1 MGICGCTR
9 NNIIYPNE
17 INVPSSRCENDNFL
31 DNKPD
36 CSNHSPTNHK
46 VIEEKNTTAK
56 PKQKVKS
63 FLKFSFASNNSTLSS
78 ALKDINKSDP
88 QKQITKQMSLTSQD
102 NKFNTKKILNSINL
116 HNLSNQHSLSLNK
129 SNENFNINNLNR
141 NNSNAS
147 LTKDLPQGNISQTP
161 KMKKTRTLLANENK
175 KDTSLSRFKDGCVS
189 NANYNFTC
197 SSHVVTDEE
206 SAYLKEILSKH
217 FIFMEYNSD
226 TIMKLVEALDL
237 YEIENDNF
245 IFKEGEQVSGFYI
258 IKSGIVEIKTKVK
271 ATTLEKGNTFG
282 ELSLFTRRSLRTYA
296 AIATSRTS
304 LFCLTYDKY
313 REVLKEVQ
321 LINDFEKN
329 NKKKNKYKNDILKYF
344 LLNNLPDK
352 TKENLML
359 LATYHEFQNNNTN
372 LILSSNKE
380 GNKPIFH
387 SQNTL
392 FFPVDGELTETF
404 NNSSAYSYKII
415 PSKCAGIKHLL
426 YKGYRKSEFIIK
438 VTSDTCICIVLPEK
452 AFIESLGI
460 NYAFELLFTFFYS
473 NLDKSVLIS
482 KLTPIKNKS
491 KMDIMYYYSNL
502 YVEFVMKNYSAND
515 VVYQE
520 SVFENK
526 KHVLVLQGELI
537 NSKTKKV
544 IVKQGEFYG
553 DEVINTSEK

>member
-1 MGICGCTR
+1 MGICSCTR

-17 INVPSSRCENDNFL
+17 VNVPSSRCENDNFL

-36 CSNHSPTNHK
+36 CSNQSPTNQK
-46 VIEEKNTTAK
+46 AIYEKNTTAK
-56 PKQKVKS
+56 PKQKTKS

-88 QKQITKQMSLTSQD
+88 QKQITKQMSLTPQD
-102 NKFNTKKILNSINL
+102 NKFKTKQILNSINL
-116 HNLSNQHSLSLNK
+116 HNHNNPSSSINKLND
-129 SNENFNINNLNR
+129 NNNNLNG
-141 NNSNAS
+141 NNSNMS
-147 LTKDLPQGNISQTP
+147 ITKDLLQRNASQTP

-175 KDTSLSRFKDGCVS
+175 KDTGLSRFKDSCVN
-189 NANYNFTC
+189 NANYNFTY
-197 SSHVVTDEE
+197 SSHAVTDEE

-217 FIFMEYNSD
+217 FIFMEYDSD
-226 TIMKLVEALDL
+226 TITKLVEALDL

-258 IKSGIVEIKTKVK
+258 IKSGTVEIKTKVK

-296 AIATSRTS
+296 AIATSRTY

-313 REVLKEVQ
+313 REVLKEVN
-321 LINDFEKN
+321 LINDFDKN
-329 NKKKNKYKNDILKYF
+329 NKKKNKHKQDILNYF
-344 LLNNLPDK
+344 LLNYLPDK

-359 LATYHEFQNNNTN
+359 LATYHEFQNKNPN
-372 LILSSNKE
+372 LILSSNKK
-380 GNKPIFH
+380 GSKPLFH
-387 SQNTL
+387 STNTL
-392 FFPVDGELTETF
+392 FFPVEGELNETF
-404 NNSSAYSYKII
+404 NNSSAGSYKIT
-415 PSKCAGIKHLL
+415 PSSCAGIKHML

-438 VTSDTCICIVLPEK
+438 VTSSTCMCIVLPEK

-502 YVEFVMKNYSAND
+502 YVEFVMKNYNVND
-515 VVYQE
+515 IVYQE

-526 KHVLVLQGELI
+526 KHVLLLQGELI

-553 DEVINTSEK
+553 DEVINASEK